1 MNKFKSKFQYVS
13 WNTKNI
19 ESLERAITK
28 SKKLEKQGYKLKP
41 NTISLGNLLIYVNP
55 NYKMEVKWNTI
66 KNIKNG

>member
-1 MNKFKSKFQYVS
+1 MSKFKSKFQYVT
-13 WNTKNI
+13 WDKNI

-55 NYKMEVKWNTI
+55 NYKMEVKWKVI
-66 KNIKNG
+66 NINQ